1 MGGLVVVVIESYFI
15 VKLWPKHCKFSGF
28 AMCSPYQ
35 KVNIFLEFLCPHQV
49 IDPDFHSAD
58 ES

>member
-1 MGGLVVVVIESYFI
+1 MVVVIENYFI

-35 KVNIFLEFLCPHQV
+35 KVNIFLEFLYPHQALY
-49 IDPDFHSAD
+49 PDFHSAD